1 MMAYIGIAPVAGALV
16 RLVLRRA
23 FWTVLDVL
31 RAAVALALPFVTEIR
46 QVYVLF
52 FVLRAGS
59 AAFTPAFQATTPD
72 ILPEG
77 VEYTKDLFLS
87 RPAYNLEALASL
99 VIAVAL
105 LGLVGFHWLFA
116 GNALGFPAS
125 AALVLTVVLSPPKPP
140 TTQVGPGAALRAVRA
155 FTLPRHGC
163 AGC

>member
-1 MMAYIGIAPVAGALV
+1 MAIKIRVAQSHGCHIPSIPRV
-16 RLVLRRA
+16 KNG
-23 FWTVLDVL
+23 
-31 RAAVALALPFVTEIR
+31 
-46 QVYVLF
+46 
-52 FVLRAGS
+52 GS
-59 AAFTPAFQATTPD
+59 LETIPD

-77 VEYTKDLFLS
+77 VKYTKALILS

-99 VIAVAL
+99 LIAVAL

-163 AGC
+163 AGCWRSTSPSRLPAPW